1 MPNVPGVGGDA
12 REGGG
17 GVGITLI
24 CGGCVEGGG
33 APNAS
38 SAHLLIL
45 ALSVSMMQAGSV
57 MVLIESLLSV
67 TDTV

>member
-1 MPNVPGVGGDA
+1 VG
-12 REGGG
+12 
-17 GVGITLI
+17 
-24 CGGCVEGGG
+24 GGG

-45 ALSVSMMQAGSV
+45 ALSVSRMQAGSV
-57 MVLIESLLSV
+57 VVPIESLLSV

>member
-12 REGGG
+12 RGGG
-17 GVGITLI
+17 GGIARI
-24 CGGCVEGGG
+24 CGGCGEGGG

-57 MVLIESLLSV
+57 VVLVESLLSI

>member
-1 MPNVPGVGGDA
+1 MPSVRGVGGDA
-12 REGGG
+12 RDGGG
-17 GVGITLI
+17 AGISRI
-24 CGGCVEGGG
+24 CGGCGEDGG